1 MYPIANPGKEISFL
15 FRTWLF
21 YLVTAAAWFGSIW
34 CCNTLHAKPESTAE
48 QIWGFYK
55 RACYWCQT
63 GLGAGK
69 HTTNKVTVNR
79 STIQRPLKD
88 PQKSETKHQKSP
100 KDPASERPNVQIWVA
115 GSKVF
120 PLLYPMFHLYI
131 FTWSCFGKSWSYYSL
146 QLYLLDAEDQ
156 RTGGGWWFCSI
167 IGWYV
172 FVVISRYVI
181 VTIYLLWT
189 INIMAMFWMNWVM
202 TLPRDRYY
210 FQVNHSHSWLVKS
223 TVMWDA
229 IMTLMFG
236 SMFLIILLVW
246 RWSF

>member
-1 MYPIANPGKEISFL
+1 MQNLNQLLNK
-15 FRTWLF
+15 
-21 YLVTAAAWFGSIW
+21 FGVFTS
-34 CCNTLHAKPESTAE
+34 P
-48 QIWGFYK
+48 
-55 RACYWCQT
+55 CYWCQT

-69 HTTNKVTVNR
+69 HTANKVAVNR

-115 GSKVF
+115 GSKIF

-172 FVVISRYVI
+172 FVVVISRYVI
-181 VTIYLLWT
+181 VTFYLLPSLP
-189 INIMAMFWMNWVM
+189 NISGSLFCADYKYNGYV
-202 TLPRDRYY
+202 LDEPSDD
-210 FQVNHSHSWLVKS
+210 SSSW
-223 TVMWDA
+223 
-229 IMTLMFG
+229 
-236 SMFLIILLVW
+236 
-246 RWSF
+246 